1 MLLDES
7 HEGRRPTSRKV
18 LQPDTLHANCHDT
31 FANFS
36 PPLAFLSFFL
46 FFFFYIELNE
56 SEGKE
61 AAHLPVANSK
71 INYLICRLNR
81 LSSQFTLKALNIVP
95 FLTWDRWRIEI
106 LFMILSLRL
115 NNMKSAK
122 YQGKL

>member
-1 MLLDES
+1 MSRMKADGQHREKFCNRTLCTRIVTTPL
-7 HEGRRPTSRKV
+7 PTF
-18 LQPDTLHANCHDT
+18 LHHWHSCP
-31 FANFS
+31 F
-36 PPLAFLSFFL
+36 

-81 LSSQFTLKALNIVP
+81 LSFQFTLKALNIVP

-122 YQGKL
+122 YQGKLQL